1 MVPDREAAFKI
12 RVDRG
17 SFATDMDWVRGQ
29 IEGTAAK
36 IREMMATLRA
46 GAQPTPGTPGAPPS
60 FTPRPPRGP
69 SPEKIAKDAERAAE
83 RAAKAKERADRAAEK
98 SAEKASNAQKKAAD
112 DAVKAEDK
120 KAHAEQKTFDK
131 AKAHYEKLLEMNKRL
146 SDEKIKNEQRAA
158 DKSAA
163 IADRKDKADQRA
175 ADKKQKDLDTAQQ
188 RANDRAEAAGIRR
201 RMSMARIVSP
211 IGSSFARGV
220 IRSGERV
227 VRGVLG
233 GAAGGMMAGT
243 GLDRAMDIGSVISQR
258 LDAQEEITRAAIEA
272 RRLGQRFD
280 EGQVYKSARATAT
293 KYGLDMGDV
302 GAAIKT
308 GRTMGQGMETAND
321 LDTIAKFSRVSGASM
336 SDIAKMRAAARQA
349 GRSSGKEYS
358 SADLDQLMSTYT
370 LAGQSG
376 AFEVSDMARRS
387 ELIFA
392 GQLRGGI
399 DPLAGARAYQA
410 ILQMAKTTS
419 GGGPQTITAMMAAM
433 SGPGGAANAK
443 HFAHLGVETEGSN
456 AISVMMES
464 VAAATDPSKRRE
476 LHTVYSPSRGGK
488 VALSL
493 EDVADRASKTDR
505 AARMQAIQQYFGN
518 QISTTEGGIADINT
532 QDTELAKSKKQ
543 QYHQAIA
550 KFQNSIE
557 DVAGP
562 LIDKLAD
569 NLPKLEAAFE
579 KLINS
584 VDWDK
589 LANSLT
595 DLVKD
600 FAESP
605 RAFIAAGLAFSGFM
619 SALPAIVGGTIR
631 GIATLG
637 LGGSAGSAVGA
648 ALGLGGGGG
657 GALGGAGLAGAVG
670 GAGAGALTLAGG
682 ALAVGGI
689 GAFYYAMTHNK
700 EFRSYVDSGVHG
712 RDADSR
718 DTANLGF
725 LANDRSSRESGMLD
739 VLDSSTPEQRAKKDE
754 WLRDS
759 VMGEINS
766 GKGKPLSDIQKTL
779 LGDSAPADGI
789 ARPHLVDTSGKG
801 EDEAALKKG
810 IADQVVAL
818 KKASDALAIF
828 TAAAKDAASSA
839 TFLKPGFSR

>member
-1 MVPDREAAFKI
+1 MVPDRDAAFKI

-17 SFATDMDWVRGQ
+17 SFAADMDWVRGQ

-36 IREMMATLRA
+36 IREMMATFRA
-46 GAQPTPGTPGAPPS
+46 GAAPVAGTPGAPSS
-60 FTPRPPRGP
+60 FKPRAVDP
-69 SPEKIAKDAERAAE
+69 AKE
-83 RAAKAKERADRAAEK
+83 AAKAEAAAVRLAEK
-98 SAEKASNAQKKAAD
+98 KQALQMKEYENERNLLKKIEEEKAADAQKAADKQTAIDKKAAD
-112 DAVKAEDK
+112 NKIKLDQKVADA
-120 KAHAEQKTFDK
+120 K
-131 AKAHYEKLLEMNKRL
+131 AKADQKAIE
-146 SDEKIKNEQRAA
+146 
-158 DKSAA
+158 KSAVA
-163 IADRKDKADQRA
+163 QKRANDKAA
-175 ADKKQKDLDTAQQ
+175 ADKKRDNERAEADQ
-188 RANDRAEAAGIRR
+188 RHSEDRAMAAGIRR
-201 RMSMARIVSP
+201 RMNMARVVSP

-233 GAAGGMMAGT
+233 GAVGGMMAGT

-280 EGQVYKSARATAT
+280 EGDVYKSARATAT
-293 KYGLDMGDV
+293 KYGLDMGDI

-410 ILQMAKTTS
+410 ILQMAKTTA

-443 HFAHLGVETEGSN
+443 HFAHLGVETEGSD

-464 VAAATDPSKRRE
+464 VAAATDPHKRQE
-476 LHTVYSPSRGGK
+476 LHTIYSPSRGGK
-488 VALSL
+488 VSLSL
-493 EDVADRASKTDR
+493 EEVADRASKTDR

-518 QISTTEGGIADINT
+518 QMGTTEGGIADINA

-605 RAFIAAGLAFSGFM
+605 KAFIAAGLAFSGFM
-619 SALPAIVGGTIR
+619 SALPAIIGGTIR

-637 LGGSAGSAVGA
+637 IGGSAGSAA
-648 ALGLGGGGG
+648 LSALGIGGGG
-657 GALGGAGLAGAVG
+657 GAAAGGIGAA
-670 GAGAGALTLAGG
+670 GAGAGASAAGLAGLAGG

-739 VLDSSTPEQRAKKDE
+739 VLDSSTPEQRARKDE

-759 VMGEINS
+759 VMGEING

-810 IADQVVAL
+810 IADQVTAL

-828 TAAAKDAASSA
+828 TSAAKDAATSA
-839 TFLKPGFSR
+839 TLLKPGFSR